1 MQEILI
7 EFLGYSKIPF
17 VKIYYKML
25 LFFYHK
31 SMKGFTDMVLEMPY
45 SQLERAVNPTH
56 DIRLFSGRS
65 NPQLAQEIAD
75 YLGTTVGPMVIK
87 NFADGEIYVQI
98 KESIRGDDVFI
109 VQPVCNPV
117 NENLMELLIIID
129 AFKRASAKSI
139 TAVIPYY
146 GYARQD
152 RKTSG
157 REAITAKLVA
167 DLLTTAGADRV
178 LAMDLHTGQ
187 IQGFFNILVDHIFA
201 NPIIVD
207 YVKNLG
213 INPDEMMAVSP
224 DMGGANRT
232 RAFARK
238 LDCPMAIIDKR
249 RDKHNEAIA
258 AHIIG
263 DVKDKV
269 CLMFDDIIDT
279 AGTICEA
286 SKLLK
291 ANGAKKIYVCATH
304 AVFSGPARE
313 RLQNAPIEECIV
325 TNTIPWKKE
334 DLPTNVKQLSV
345 APLLGAAISRIHD
358 DESVSSLFGFEKEM
372 KV

>member
-1 MQEILI
+1 
-7 EFLGYSKIPF
+7 
-17 VKIYYKML
+17 
-25 LFFYHK
+25 
-31 SMKGFTDMVLEMPY
+31 MVLEMPF

-56 DIRLFSGRS
+56 DIKLFSGRS
-65 NPQLAQEIAD
+65 NPKLAQEIAD
-75 YLGTTVGPMVIK
+75 YLGTTVGPMVVK

-109 VQPVCNPV
+109 VQPICNPV

-167 DLLTTAGADRV
+167 DILTTAGANRV

-207 YVKNLG
+207 YIKNLD
-213 INPDEMMAVSP
+213 INHDEMIAVSP

-232 RAFARK
+232 RTFAKK

-263 DVKDKV
+263 DVENKV

-291 ANGAKKIYVCATH
+291 AKGAKKVYVCATH

-325 TNTIPWKKE
+325 TNTIPWEKE
-334 DLPTNVKQLSV
+334 DLPSNVKQLSV
-345 APLLGAAISRIHD
+345 APLLGQAISRIHD

>member
-1 MQEILI
+1 
-7 EFLGYSKIPF
+7 
-17 VKIYYKML
+17 
-25 LFFYHK
+25 
-31 SMKGFTDMVLEMPY
+31 MVLEMTY
-45 SQLERAVNPTH
+45 SQLERAVSPTH
-56 DIRLFSGRS
+56 DIKLFAGRS
-65 NPQLAQEIAD
+65 NPALAQEIAD

-87 NFADGEIYVQI
+87 NFADGEIYVQV

-109 VQPVCNPV
+109 IQPLCNPV
-117 NENLMELLIIID
+117 NENLMELLIMID
-129 AFKRASAKSI
+129 AFKRASAKTI

-167 DLLTTAGADRV
+167 DLLTTAGATRV

-201 NPIIVD
+201 APIIVD
-207 YVKNLG
+207 YIKGLNL
-213 INPDEMMAVSP
+213 NNEEMVAVSP

-232 RAFARK
+232 RHFAKK

-263 DVKDKV
+263 DVEGKI
-269 CLMFDDIIDT
+269 CLMFDDMIDT

-291 ANGAKKIYVCATH
+291 SKGARAVYVGATH
-304 AVFSGPARE
+304 AVLSGPARDRIKE
-313 RLQNAPIEECIV
+313 APIEEVFV
-325 TNTIPWKKE
+325 TNTIPWSKE
-334 DLPTNVKQLSV
+334 ELPSNVKQLSI
-345 APLLGAAISRIHD
+345 APLLGQAISRIHD
-358 DESVSSLFGFEKEM
+358 DESVSSLFGFEKDM